1 MCPPSRCFR
10 SQLLGSSL
18 SVSDTWKM
26 ALSRKSFVKAENRG
40 RQGRGGRKRK
50 KIHMIKGRVTRT
62 LDNKLLPS
70 VAKRQSRGKQVPLL
84 GKENIHGALCP
95 HRTSQFLCPEQSWT
109 LAMLH

>member
-1 MCPPSRCFR
+1 
-10 SQLLGSSL
+10 
-18 SVSDTWKM
+18 
-26 ALSRKSFVKAENRG
+26 
-40 RQGRGGRKRK
+40 
-50 KIHMIKGRVTRT
+50 MIKGRVTRT